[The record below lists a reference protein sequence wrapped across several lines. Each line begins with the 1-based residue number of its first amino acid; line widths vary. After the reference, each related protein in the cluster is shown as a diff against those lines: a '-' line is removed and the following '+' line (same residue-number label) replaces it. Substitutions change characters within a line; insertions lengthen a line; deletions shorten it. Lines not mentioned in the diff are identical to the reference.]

1 MWYYLF
7 FLFFNY
13 LYSAYYTFDD
23 YKNHKDHFKR
33 SEIMLGTDYLQLKK
47 SYANKI
53 FKHAF
58 GFPNRISMVPL
69 NAASKKAVELAYKS
83 KACCNPKINSYLYSD
98 KTVYRLLDYLVLLHR
113 VAEYNRICENKLTFL
128 VKGQF
133 VDINEP
139 NNDQRP
145 LVSYIFTV
153 PTFNLL
159 FSLGLDI
166 DAVDSKEKNFAIKIH
181 EYVEPYRGDES
192 EDELQLKRA
201 YYNHIQYMIDYF
213 GTKNGWLF
221 RRDCF
226 GNTVLNYIFWNGFQF
241 LTESRIND
249 LIKRFKSSGEDIQVL
264 LLALVDHSSYYLND
278 FKQEYLFLSA
288 HQEKLKALKQENNY
302 LIDLVD
308 ENIGISEKAVKDAI
322 SQSIKVFNKQIAIE
336 SARKSKRFYIL
347 EQYIAYLQMIFR
359 CLLKNGI
366 NVINE
371 PVSSN
376 ALEYVLNKNNFAID
390 EKFFYDAKTID
401 ALLYHWIIFID
412 SKYHTAI
419 ENNFIFSWIV
429 CRKLLKYKN
438 SHKYKQRTRV

>member
-128 VKGQF
+128 VKGKF

-192 EDELQLKRA
+192 EDELELKRG
-201 YYNHIQYMIDYF
+201 YYNHIQHMIDYF
-213 GTKNGWLF
+213 DKKNGWLF
-221 RRDCF
+221 RKDCF
-226 GNTVLNYIFWNGFQF
+226 GNTVLNYIFWYGFQL
-241 LTESRIND
+241 LTESRID
-249 LIKRFKSSGEDIQVL
+249 YLIKRFNVCGGDKQVL
-264 LLALVDHSSYYLND
+264 LLTLIDHASYYFND
-278 FKQEYLFLSA
+278 FKEEYSFLSEYE
-288 HQEKLKALKQENNY
+288 EKLKAVKAENNY
-302 LIDLVD
+302 LMSLLDEDID
-308 ENIGISEKAVKDAI
+308 ISEHAVKDGIAKAI
-322 SQSIKVFNKQIAIE
+322 RIFNNQFAIE
-336 SARKSKRFYIL
+336 SAKRGKRFHML
-347 EQYIAYLQMIFR
+347 EQYIAYLQTIFR
-359 CLLKNGI
+359 CLLRNGVD
-366 NVINE
+366 VIGQ
-371 PVSSN
+371 PVSVY
-376 ALEYVLNKNNFAID
+376 ALEYVLDKNNGAID
-390 EKFFYDAKTID
+390 ENFFYDAKTID

-412 SKYHTAI
+412 SKYHPVI
-419 ENNFIFSWIV
+419 ENNFVFSWII
-429 CRKLLKYKN
+429 CRKLLKYKE
-438 SHKYKQRTRV
+438 SHVYKKRIRV